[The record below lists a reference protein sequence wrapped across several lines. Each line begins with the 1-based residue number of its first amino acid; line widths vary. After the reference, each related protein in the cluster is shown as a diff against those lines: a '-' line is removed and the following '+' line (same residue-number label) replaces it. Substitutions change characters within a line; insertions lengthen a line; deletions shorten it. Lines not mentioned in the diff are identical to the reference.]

1 MRATAHDHAGIDQR
15 HPEPLALGR
24 FSRPALIAAAML
36 PIADY
41 LLYDQPIGLSLFVF
55 AALVAT
61 GAALSGRG
69 VGRPAA
75 AGLLVLALLPLIESV
90 GPISVLIALG
100 GLIGFSL
107 ASTYPLL
114 TGGRRSTTLL
124 LFVATGCI
132 WLYRDILSIA
142 TRKQRSTRP
151 PVPWSDRLL
160 PWLVPILLGSI
171 FLWLF
176 SSANPVIEQW
186 LGLLN
191 PVTALS
197 RVEFRRVLFWLC
209 TASVVWPFIR
219 PRMRRKIRAAAAIPT
234 TPAAWTDVV
243 LGHTAILRSLVLFNA
258 LFAVQSLLDIA
269 YLWNGN
275 ALPDHLSFAAYA
287 HRGAYPLVATA
298 LLAGVFLIAATRQG
312 SASERSGI
320 IRGLIHLWTAQNL
333 LLLASSVLRLD
344 LYVAA
349 YSLTYLRVATFIWM
363 LLTAGGLILIL
374 VRMQFGKSNAWLI
387 SANLVSLAGVL
398 YACAFVDFPAVVS
411 DYNVHHSDEIA
422 GSGAH
427 LDIDYLVSLG
437 PMALP
442 AMDAYILGMPV
453 RSSSTITAICRD
465 RHAVAA
471 QVQADGPGWRGW
483 SLRRWR
489 LDRYLTSPTV
499 ATAERQCS
507 RVL

>member
-1 MRATAHDHAGIDQR
+1 MTMQTLTSGIQS
-15 HPEPLALGR
+15 PFALGR
-24 FSRPALIAAAML
+24 FSRAAFISAAIIPM
-36 PIADY
+36 ADY
-41 LLYDQPIGLSLFVF
+41 LLYDQPIGLSLFIF
-55 AALVAT
+55 AALIAG

-69 VGRPAA
+69 ARRLAA
-75 AGLLVLALLPLIESV
+75 TGLLLLALLPLIESV
-90 GPISVLIALG
+90 GPISALVALG

-114 TGGRRSTTLL
+114 AGGRRSTTLF

-142 TRKQRSTRP
+142 TRKRRGVRT
-151 PVPWSDRLL
+151 PVPWSGRLL
-160 PWLVPILLGSI
+160 PWLVPILLCSI

-197 RVEFRRVLFWLC
+197 RLEFSRVLFWLC

-219 PRMRRKIRAAAAIPT
+219 PRMRRKIRTAAAIPT
-234 TPAAWTDVV
+234 TPPAAWIDVV
-243 LGHTAILRSLVLFNA
+243 LGPSAILRSLILFNA

-275 ALPDHLSFAAYA
+275 TLPDHLSFAAYA

-298 LLAGVFLIAATRQG
+298 LLAGVFLIVATRKG
-312 SASERSGI
+312 SASERSGV
-320 IRGLIHLWTAQNL
+320 IRWLIHLWTAQNL

-349 YSLTYLRVATFIWM
+349 YSLTYLRFATFIWM
-363 LLTAGGLILIL
+363 LLTAGGLVLIL

-411 DYNVHHSDEIA
+411 GYNVRHSDELS

-427 LDIDYLVSLG
+427 LDLDYLVSLG

-453 RSSSTITAICRD
+453 QSSSAITAICRD

-471 QVQADGPGWRGW
+471 QVQADVPGWRGW

-507 RVL
+507 RGL